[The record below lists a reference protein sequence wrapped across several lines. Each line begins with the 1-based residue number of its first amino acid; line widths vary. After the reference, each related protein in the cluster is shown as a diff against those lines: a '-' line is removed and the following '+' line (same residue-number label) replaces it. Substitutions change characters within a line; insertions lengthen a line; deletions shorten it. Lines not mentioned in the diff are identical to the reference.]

1 MPKLTHELVR
11 SVQTYK
17 ATEATSR
24 GYDIDFYLC
33 KTDHSIGYAI
43 LTFHSNWQGEEDGRK
58 YKADIPG
65 EVLRALNSE
74 LMSEV
79 PDHEP
84 DLEAAV
90 HTWMQNKTTDDW
102 QLIRL

>member
-1 MPKLTHELVR
+1 MPEPGYELVR
-11 SVQTYK
+11 SLKTYK

-33 KTDHSIGYAI
+33 STNWGYGYAI
-43 LTFHSNWQGEEDGRK
+43 LEFHSNWQGEKDGRQ
-58 YKADIPG
+58 YRSLIPV
-65 EVLRALNSE
+65 EVLTALKNE
-74 LMSEV
+74 LQGEI
-79 PDHEP
+79 PDHRP

-90 HTWMQNKTTDDW
+90 YTWMQNAATDDW

>member
-1 MPKLTHELVR
+1 MPKSNHDLVR
-11 SVQTYK
+11 SVKTYK

-33 KTDHSIGYAI
+33 STDHSLGYAI
-43 LTFHSNWQGEEDGRK
+43 LTFHSNWQGDEGGRK
-58 YKADIPG
+58 YKADIPP
-65 EVLRALNSE
+65 EVLRALNRE
-74 LMSEV
+74 IRNEF
-79 PDHEP
+79 PDYEP

-90 HTWMQNKTTDDW
+90 HTWMENETTDDW

>member
-1 MPKLTHELVR
+1 MPKSGYDLVR
-11 SVQTYK
+11 SVKTYK

-33 KTDHSIGYAI
+33 STDHSLGYAI
-43 LTFHSNWQGEEDGRK
+43 LTFHSNWQGEEDGRQ
-58 YKADIPG
+58 YKSQIPG
-65 EVLRALNSE
+65 EVLRALNNE
-74 LMSEV
+74 LRGEI

-90 HTWMQNKTTDDW
+90 HTWMQIETPYYW
-102 QLIRL
+102 QLIKL

>member
-1 MPKLTHELVR
+1 MPEPGYDLVR
-11 SVQTYK
+11 SLKTYK

-33 KTDHSIGYAI
+33 STDWDNGYAI
-43 LTFHSNWQGEEDGRK
+43 LTLHSNWQGEKDGRQ
-58 YKADIPG
+58 YKSDIPT

-74 LMSEV
+74 LRGEI

-84 DLEAAV
+84 DLEAAIY
-90 HTWMQNKTTDDW
+90 TWMQNGTTDDW

>member
-1 MPKLTHELVR
+1 MPRSNHELVR
-11 SVQTYK
+11 SVKTHK

-33 KTDHSIGYAI
+33 STDDSIGYAI
-43 LTFHSNWQGEEDGRK
+43 LTFHSNWQGEADGRK
-58 YKADIPG
+58 YKASIPG
-65 EVLRALNSE
+65 EVLRALNRE
-74 LMSEV
+74 IRDEF

-90 HTWMQNKTTDDW
+90 YAWMQNETTDDW